1 MNIYIENEYDRE
13 IDVDYTD
20 IINKVVCE
28 AVDFIKCPYE
38 CEIYVLLT
46 DNSGIQTI
54 NNCQRN
60 IDAPTDVLSFP
71 LIDYK
76 EPGDFS
82 VVDGDTCDYFNPES
96 GELMLGDIIISMDRV
111 YEQAESYNHSNT
123 RELAFLV
130 AHSMLHLFGYDHI
143 DEEERKQMEDLQEQ
157 ILNEKGYTRDYEE
170 N

>member
-1 MNIYIENEYDRE
+1 MSLNVENEYGE
-13 IDVDYTD
+13 IQIPDYEHVIETV
-20 IINKVVCE
+20 IGQ
-28 AVDFIKCPYE
+28 ALDFIKCPYE

-71 LIDYK
+71 LIEYK
-76 EPGDFS
+76 APVDFS
-82 VVDGDTCDYFNPES
+82 VADGDTCAYFNPES

-130 AHSMLHLFGYDHI
+130 AHSMLHLFGYDHMTPEDAAI
-143 DEEERKQMEDLQEQ
+143 MEPKQREILEAMNISREE
-157 ILNEKGYTRDYEE
+157 
-170 N
+170 

>member
-1 MNIYIENEYDRE
+1 MSLNIENEYGE
-13 IDVDYTD
+13 IQIPDYEHVIETV
-20 IINKVVCE
+20 IGQ
-28 AVDFIKCPYE
+28 ALDFIKCPYE

-82 VVDGDTCDYFNPES
+82 VVDGDTCDYFN
-96 GELMLGDIIISMDRV
+96 RK
-111 YEQAESYNHSNT
+111 AEN
-123 RELAFLV
+123 
-130 AHSMLHLFGYDHI
+130 
-143 DEEERKQMEDLQEQ
+143 
-157 ILNEKGYTRDYEE
+157 
-170 N
+170 

>member
-1 MNIYIENEYDRE
+1 MSLNVENEYGE
-13 IDVDYTD
+13 IQIPDYEHVIETV
-20 IINKVVCE
+20 IGQ
-28 AVDFIKCPYE
+28 ALDFIKCPYE

-96 GELMLGDIIISMDRV
+96 GELMLG
-111 YEQAESYNHSNT
+111 
-123 RELAFLV
+123 
-130 AHSMLHLFGYDHI
+130 YDHI